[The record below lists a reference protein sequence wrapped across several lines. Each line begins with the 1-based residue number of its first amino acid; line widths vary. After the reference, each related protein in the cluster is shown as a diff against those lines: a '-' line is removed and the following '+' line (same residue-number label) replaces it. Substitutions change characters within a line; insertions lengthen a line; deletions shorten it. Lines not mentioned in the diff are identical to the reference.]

1 MAGAFLLIN
10 VGLSSEDQVVDAL
23 RGIANVKEAYA
34 TYGTYDVV
42 ARVEAESLEKL
53 KEIVTTRIRRVP
65 NVRAT
70 LTTVIADES

>member
-34 TYGTYDVV
+34 TYGVYDVV

-70 LTTVIADES
+70 LTTVIADEL

>member
-34 TYGTYDVV
+34 TYGAYDVV